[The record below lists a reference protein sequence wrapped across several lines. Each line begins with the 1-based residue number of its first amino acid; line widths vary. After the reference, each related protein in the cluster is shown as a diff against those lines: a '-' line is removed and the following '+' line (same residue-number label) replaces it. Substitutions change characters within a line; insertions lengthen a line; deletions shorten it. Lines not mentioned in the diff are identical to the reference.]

1 MKRLVL
7 SLFSFLVFY
16 TASAQNPKRTAQT
29 DSILK
34 NIVKATSSADTVVL
48 PLISQPLFFNQNFVY
63 KQRLD
68 SIQKTVPLS
77 YNEYVQSYI
86 DVLGKQKDRMGR
98 MIGLSNYYFPIFE
111 KALKA
116 YNIPAEIK
124 YLPIIESS
132 MDPHAISK
140 VGATG
145 MWQFMFSTAKGYG
158 LNMDNFV
165 DERKDPIQ
173 ASYAAAAYFRDAYEE
188 LGDWLLA
195 IAAYNCGKGN
205 VTRAMDKAGSR
216 DFWEIRQYLPKETR
230 DYVPAYIAAVY
241 LMNYAKT
248 HDIVSKVPAINFNN
262 FKTDTIQVNRYV
274 ALADMAKAINYEES
288 TLYGLNPSYKKKIV
302 NGTELQPK
310 RVILP
315 RIDQADFAKLYDV
328 LNTDIEVDRE
338 IILASTDDVRDLRR
352 MKLVKKPVVTTVAK
366 SNIHQVKP
374 GQNLTIIA
382 NLYKVEVQDLKVW
395 NNLKSTT
402 VIPGQKLKVE
412 GSNVTNLKKEIK
424 PTFITYKVKVGDTLS
439 GIAEKFDGAT
449 VANIKK
455 DNKLTK
461 ATIQPGMVLK
471 IKS

>member
-7 SLFSFLVFY
+7 SLFGFLVFF
-16 TASAQNPKRTAQT
+16 TVSAQNPRRTAQT
-29 DSILK
+29 DSVLK
-34 NIVKATSSADTVVL
+34 NIVVATSSLDTVAL
-48 PLISQPLFFNQNFVY
+48 PVINQPVFFNQNYIY
-63 KQRLD
+63 KLRLD

-132 MDPHAISK
+132 MDPHAVSR

-145 MWQFMFSTAKGYG
+145 MWQFMFGTAKAYS

-205 VTRAMDKAGSR
+205 VTRAIEKAGSR

-230 DYVPAYIAAVY
+230 NYVPAYIAAVY
-241 LMNYAKT
+241 LMNYANT
-248 HDIVSKVPAINFNN
+248 HDIVSKEAAIN
-262 FKTDTIQVNRYV
+262 FKTDTIQVNHFIS
-274 ALADMAKAINYEES
+274 LADVAKAINYEDEMIYS
-288 TLYGLNPSYKKKIV
+288 LNPSYKKRIV
-302 NGTELQPK
+302 NGTIEAPK
-310 RVILP
+310 RLILP
-315 RIDQADFAKLYDV
+315 KVAHLDYAKLYDI
-328 LNTDIEVDRE
+328 LNVDIETERKLV
-338 IILASTDDVRDLRR
+338 LASTDDVRDLR
-352 MKLVKKPVVTTVAK
+352 KKKVLAEAKPTTAIVYHKVV
-366 SNIHQVKP
+366 P
-374 GQNLTIIA
+374 GQNLGSIA
-382 NLYKVEVQDLKVW
+382 AKFNIEVQDLKVW
-395 NNLKSTT
+395 NNLKSNTI
-402 VIPGQKLKVE
+402 IPGQKLKIYGKSTPKIVKPNI
-412 GSNVTNLKKEIK
+412 SYFSYTVKK
-424 PTFITYKVKVGDTLS
+424 GDTLS

-449 VANIKK
+449 VENIKK
-455 DNKLTK
+455 INSLNK
-461 ATIQPGMVLK
+461 ATLQPGMVLK
-471 IKS
+471 IVKG

>member
-1 MKRLVL
+1 MRRIVL
-7 SLFSFLVFY
+7 TILCFLAFIS
-16 TASAQNPKRTAQT
+16 AQAQNPIKSFKSDSLLKTITAST
-29 DSILK
+29 IP
-34 NIVKATSSADTVVL
+34 DTVAAPIVDKL
-48 PLISQPLFFNQNFVY
+48 LFYNQNLVY
-63 KQRLD
+63 KRRLD
-68 SIQKTVPLS
+68 SIQETVPLS
-77 YNEYVQSYI
+77 YNEYVQNFI
-86 DVLGKQKDRMGR
+86 DVLGKQKVRMGK
-98 MIGLSNYYFPIFE
+98 MLGLSNYYFPIFE

-132 MDPHAISK
+132 MNPHAISR

-145 MWQFMFSTAKGYG
+145 MWQFMFGTAKAYG

-216 DFWEIRQYLPKETR
+216 DFWEIRKFLPKETR
-230 DYVPAYIAAVY
+230 DYVPAFIAAVY
-241 LMNYAKT
+241 LMNYAPT
-248 HDIVSKVPAINFNN
+248 HGIASQAPEIN
-262 FKTDTIQVNRYV
+262 FKTDTIQVNHFV
-274 ALADMAKAINYEES
+274 ALADIAKAINHDET

-302 NGTELQPK
+302 NGTALLAK
-310 RVILP
+310 RIILP
-315 RIDQADFAKLYDV
+315 KVEQVNYAKLYDV
-328 LNTDIEVDRE
+328 INVDIDTERD
-338 IILASTDDVRDLRR
+338 IILASTDDVRDLR
-352 MKLVKKPVVTTVAK
+352 KKVLANKPISIEPKT
-366 SNIHQVKP
+366 NIYKVKP

-382 NLYKVEVQDLKVW
+382 NLHKVEVQDLKVW
-395 NNLKSTT
+395 NELKSNT
-402 VIPGQKLKVE
+402 VIPGQKLKIYA
-412 GSNVTNLKKEIK
+412 SNDTIIAKKTAK
-424 PTFITYKVKVGDTLS
+424 PDFITYKVKAGDTLS

-455 DNKLTK
+455 INGLKK
-461 ATIQPGMVLK
+461 ATLQPGMVLK